1 MIVDAPEDLQIV
13 EDGRVLGSSA
23 SGKVALDP
31 GSHLIEIRNDSLGFQ
46 ATRTVQVLPG
56 KTVRVS
62 IALPEGNLSINA
74 TPWAEVT
81 VDGRALGETPI
92 ANVTLRAGSHEL
104 VFRNPQHGELKQTVI
119 VKAGETGRVT
129 VNMVR

>member
-81 VDGRALGETPI
+81 VDGRGLGETPI

-104 VFRNPQHGELKQTVI
+104 VFKHPQHGELKQTVV

>member
-62 IALPEGNLSINA
+62 IAAPGREPEHQRDAVGRGHRRRPRA
-74 TPWAEVT
+74 WARRPSPT
-81 VDGRALGETPI
+81 SRFGPDRTSSCSGIRSTA
-92 ANVTLRAGSHEL
+92 S
-104 VFRNPQHGELKQTVI
+104 
-119 VKAGETGRVT
+119 
-129 VNMVR
+129 